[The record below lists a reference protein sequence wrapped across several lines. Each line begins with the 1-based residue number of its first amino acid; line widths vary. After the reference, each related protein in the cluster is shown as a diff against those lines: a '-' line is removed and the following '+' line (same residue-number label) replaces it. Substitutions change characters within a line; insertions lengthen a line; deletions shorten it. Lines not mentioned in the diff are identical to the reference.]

1 MKQFV
6 KTLAAMLLIAM
17 CLTSDS
23 ALTSTAETA
32 QYLSNNSANC
42 ESSGQKPK
50 SSEYQNVRVNQEMN
64 ALRREL
70 SDLP

>member
-1 MKQFV
+1 MNQFV

-17 CLTSDS
+17 CLTSDT

-50 SSEYQNVRVNQEMN
+50 SSEYQNWTFQPVMP
-64 ALRREL
+64 L
-70 SDLP
+70 SESTKK

>member
-6 KTLAAMLLIAM
+6 KTLAAMLLIALS
-17 CLTSDS
+17 LTSDT

-50 SSEYQNVRVNQEMN
+50 FSEYQNWTFQPVMP
-64 ALRREL
+64 L
-70 SDLP
+70 SESTKK

>member
-17 CLTSDS
+17 CLTSDT

-50 SSEYQNVRVNQEMN
+50 SSEYQNWTFQPVMP
-64 ALRREL
+64 L
-70 SDLP
+70 SESTKK

>member
-17 CLTSDS
+17 CLTSDT

-50 SSEYQNVRVNQEMN
+50 SSEYQNRTFQPVMP
-64 ALRREL
+64 L
-70 SDLP
+70 SESTKK

>member
-17 CLTSDS
+17 CLTSDT

-32 QYLSNNSANC
+32 QYLSNNSVNC

-50 SSEYQNVRVNQEMN
+50 SSEYQNWTFQPVMP
-64 ALRREL
+64 L
-70 SDLP
+70 SESTKK

>member
-50 SSEYQNVRVNQEMN
+50 SSEYQNWTFQPVMP
-64 ALRREL
+64 L
-70 SDLP
+70 SESTKK

>member
-17 CLTSDS
+17 CLSSDT

-50 SSEYQNVRVNQEMN
+50 SSEYQNWTFQPVMP
-64 ALRREL
+64 L
-70 SDLP
+70 SESTKK

>member
-6 KTLAAMLLIAM
+6 KTLAAMSLIAM
-17 CLTSDS
+17 CLTSDTT
-23 ALTSTAETA
+23 LTSTAETA

-50 SSEYQNVRVNQEMN
+50 SSEYQNWTFQPVMP
-64 ALRREL
+64 L
-70 SDLP
+70 SESTKK

>member
-17 CLTSDS
+17 CLTSDT

-50 SSEYQNVRVNQEMN
+50 SSEYQNWTFQPDMP
-64 ALRREL
+64 L
-70 SDLP
+70 SESTKK